1 MKRWLGSGTGTWIV
15 LTFLI
20 AATARGQGQE
30 IDDLGQELTL
40 SSTPTRIV
48 SLAPSNTEILFAIGA
63 GDRVVGV
70 TQWCNYPTAAKDI
83 EQVAGYSDLNIER
96 ITAVRPDLIIAAR
109 GNDLEG
115 LRSLEQMG
123 VPVFAVN
130 VQTLDAMIDSVRRLG
145 RLTGTTD
152 RSDSLAR
159 MLTARLEEV
168 DRRILDRPRPRV
180 LWGYVAEPIYTA
192 GPGSLIDNMIERA
205 GGENVA
211 RGAQVTWPQVSLET
225 IVAWAPQVLLT
236 SLGGGMQPAGEIDRL
251 REIDG
256 WKELPAIKNGRIV
269 HVEGDLLTRAGP
281 RLVDAVEILA
291 NQLHPA
297 NPSATETP
305 TE

>member
-130 VQTLDAMIDSVRRLG
+130 VQTLDAMI
-145 RLTGTTD
+145 
-152 RSDSLAR
+152 
-159 MLTARLEEV
+159 
-168 DRRILDRPRPRV
+168 
-180 LWGYVAEPIYTA
+180 
-192 GPGSLIDNMIERA
+192 
-205 GGENVA
+205 
-211 RGAQVTWPQVSLET
+211 
-225 IVAWAPQVLLT
+225 
-236 SLGGGMQPAGEIDRL
+236 
-251 REIDG
+251 
-256 WKELPAIKNGRIV
+256 
-269 HVEGDLLTRAGP
+269 
-281 RLVDAVEILA
+281 
-291 NQLHPA
+291 
-297 NPSATETP
+297 
-305 TE
+305 